1 MINIKHSLDY
11 SQIQNNMKSRNNFI
25 KNAKQRFKIKLEK
38 LKTNPML
45 IVSKTQAQRYLFF
58 LSIHDKL
65 ACILVREAIG

>member
-1 MINIKHSLDY
+1 
-11 SQIQNNMKSRNNFI
+11 MKSRNNFI

-45 IVSKTQAQRYLFF
+45 IVSKTQAQRYLLIF
-58 LSIHDKL
+58 SIHDKL